1 MPTPRS
7 VADSAAL
14 LLADAEAVN
23 AATSRLRALA
33 RQLRDDPTTPP
44 WFAAV
49 ADAHLTAT
57 TIAAT
62 DLVRAATHLQAL
74 SESATR

>member
-1 MPTPRS
+1 MSTRRS
-7 VADSAAL
+7 LADSAAL
-14 LLADAEAVN
+14 LFADAEALH

-33 RQLRDDPTTPP
+33 RRLQDDPTTPP

-62 DLVRAATHLQAL
+62 DLARAATHLQAL